1 MDIYTYILHFFSE
14 FYATT
19 FPIPSSV
26 QTIPTHG
33 ICGVSAYCRS
43 RIYRM
48 HPFLQKI
55 IQSKVQI
62 EDKTLMI
69 YWFFLQHCQSGRG
82 GASSN
87 HAGSRGR
94 TLLWCHLS
102 PWSDSFPRKLQ
113 FYSQISIVSCSTSI
127 KFTHILS
134 NISLSY
140 RI

>member
-1 MDIYTYILHFFSE
+1 MNSMPPPSQSP
-14 FYATT
+14 AT
-19 FPIPSSV
+19 SDR
-26 QTIPTHG
+26 TIPTHG

-62 EDKTLMI
+62 EDKTLI

-94 TLLWCHLS
+94 TLLWRQTSGGDDYHSS

-127 KFTHILS
+127 KDLYS
-134 NISLSY
+134 NIVQHISF
-140 RI
+140 I